1 MCFCIRGRKLHASY
15 VLLIQET
22 FSILATALEMPIQG
36 LCGHQSLKHL
46 QSLTSAAANILG

>member
-22 FSILATALEMPIQG
+22 FSILATALEMPI
-36 LCGHQSLKHL
+36 LAF
-46 QSLTSAAANILG
+46 AAARA